1 VAVKRFITEQTV
13 NRNAD
18 KMGVRPSEWLDLRR
32 KELERKIRCRWSV
45 CHVHGSEIGNIP
57 IALIM
62 RAVKWLERNGATLRT
77 VNRMG
82 KGYAF
87 KIRKTGVL

>member
-1 VAVKRFITEQTV
+1 VDDGISAGTV
-13 NRNAD
+13 GDDVIESVLNTY
-18 KMGVRPSEWLDLRR
+18 
-32 KELERKIRCRWSV
+32 KELRDGF
-45 CHVHGSEIGNIP
+45 HGYVSYFDVYSEIGNIP

-62 RAVKWLERNGATLRT
+62 RAVKWLERNGAALRT